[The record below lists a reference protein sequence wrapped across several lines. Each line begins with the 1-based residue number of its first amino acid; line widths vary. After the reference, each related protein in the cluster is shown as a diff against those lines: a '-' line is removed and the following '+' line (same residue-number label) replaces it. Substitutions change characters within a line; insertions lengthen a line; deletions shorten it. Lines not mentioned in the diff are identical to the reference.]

1 MGNDRWRMK
10 QALASM
16 LFIFFFTPTLPFSAQ
31 TTIQT
36 IKPGIGGI
44 DYACN
49 GMVKRLPADILGRE
63 YRGHCVDGIEV
74 WSWSDSMPA
83 HFGPAQNTVFVIA
96 INRSNETVSVVHGD
110 FYIISLDPK
119 HLNDFKHA
127 SVTGSIEPTTITG
140 AMAKLAVPSYSE
152 PPPNEVHSDIY
163 NSRGQYVGQIV
174 STDPLWPLV
183 RALQE
188 QQERQVNEQT
198 ARTVF
203 TMTNWIG
210 QTAYNGGAISS
221 GGYLS
226 GYLYFGKIK
235 GVNPMLMYEQ
245 KSWIN
250 QNKVIQIPLGNWPI
264 ETGLAPN

>member
-1 MGNDRWRMK
+1 MPFGHSAYLR
-10 QALASM
+10 
-16 LFIFFFTPTLPFSAQ
+16 TLLGAFLVCFSCSTFLYSAQ

-49 GMVKRLPADILGRE
+49 GTVKRLPVDILGRE

-83 HFGPAQNTVFVIA
+83 HFGPAQNTVFVTV

-127 SVTGSIEPTTITG
+127 SVTGSIDPTTITG
-140 AMAKLAVPSYSE
+140 DVAKLAVPSHSE
-152 PPPNEVHSDIY
+152 PPPNEVHSEIY
-163 NSRGQYVGQIV
+163 NARGQYVGQIV

-188 QQERQVNEQT
+188 QQERQANEQT

-203 TMTNWIG
+203 TMTAWIA

-245 KSWIN
+245 KSWID

-264 ETGLAPN
+264 TTGLAPN